1 MQHEN
6 KENGGQLRKHLG
18 SIYLCI
24 YCMQLK
30 EGGNKGGEEK
40 EREKREKKKEE
51 QEERR
56 RLVTLA
62 HKPCTSLLGLLA

>member
-6 KENGGQLRKHLG
+6 KENGGQRKYSG
-18 SIYLCI
+18 DIYLCI

-40 EREKREKKKEE
+40 EREKREKRDRK
-51 QEERR
+51 RR
-56 RLVTLA
+56 RGEDYL
-62 HKPCTSLLGLLA
+62 H